1 MSVMC
6 YAVMDKKCKFASK
19 KEKVGDVENIPDV
32 LPSIFILCFF
42 TTY

>member
-19 KEKVGDVENIPDV
+19 KETVGDVENIPDV
-32 LPSIFILCFF
+32 LFPIFILCIF

>member
-19 KEKVGDVENIPDV
+19 KETAGDVENIPEV
-32 LPSIFILCFF
+32 LISIFILCIF